1 MRPKRS
7 TSMLQQHQQQHQ
19 QQLWPYTCVVADGRI
34 LCMEPEWTLRD
45 SNGHE
50 QCTFLLLLWVWSLSA
65 SGRFLFSCSA
75 LRSSLTH
82 LLPSLPHHPLPPFIT
97 LSLSSFLFFTS
108 SFSTYSFSSS
118 SSSESSPSPHL
129 LLLLL
134 HLYIHHLLT
143 SSFFSPEPHPTHLL
157 RPISLLV
164 PPPLRPHLVVLQFLR
179 SIHLVRG

>member
-65 SGRFLFSCSA
+65 SGRFLSPCSA

-82 LLPSLPHHPLPPFIT
+82 LPPSLPHHPLPPFIS
-97 LSLSSFLFFTS
+97 LSLSSFLSFTS
-108 SFSTYSFSSS
+108 SFSTSLFSFSSSSSS

-129 LLLLL
+129 LL
-134 HLYIHHLLT
+134 
-143 SSFFSPEPHPTHLL
+143 P
-157 RPISLLV
+157 
-164 PPPLRPHLVVLQFLR
+164 
-179 SIHLVRG
+179 

>member
-65 SGRFLFSCSA
+65 SGRFLSPCSA

-82 LLPSLPHHPLPPFIT
+82 LPPSLPHHPLPPFI
-97 LSLSSFLFFTS
+97 SLSFSS
-108 SFSTYSFSSS
+108 SFSTSLFSSS
-118 SSSESSPSPHL
+118 SSSESSFSPRL
-129 LLLLL
+129 LLPLL

-143 SSFFSPEPHPTHLL
+143 SSFFPL
-157 RPISLLV
+157 SLI
-164 PPPLRPHLVVLQFLR
+164 PLSSSAP
-179 SIHLVRG
+179 